1 MGYCTWA
8 GMNELNKVYHDTEW
22 GIPVH
27 EDRKMFEHLILEC
40 MQCGLSWDLML
51 KKRDVFRKCF
61 DDFDFDRIAEYDD
74 SDIDRIMNTE
84 DMIRSPRKIAAVIN
98 NARCFRKVRE
108 EFGTFCDY
116 LWAYSDGKTILYTGH
131 NKDIAKIPVS
141 NGLSKRISKDLK
153 KRGFKYVGEI
163 TIYSHLQACGIIN
176 DHDEDCDCYKR
187 INEQYPTVNKRR
199 DKEVYYDV
207 DLWISAFDHAFPEFM
222 TF

>member
-74 SDIDRIMNTE
+74 SDIDRIMNT
-84 DMIRSPRKIAAVIN
+84 DGMIRSLRKIAAVIN

-199 DKEVYYDV
+199 DKEVY
-207 DLWISAFDHAFPEFM
+207 
-222 TF
+222 